1 MVERAKPWPTP
12 TSTLNKEEEKEFQT
26 YLVFCPTR

>member
-1 MVERAKPWPTP
+1 MGERSKPWPTP
-12 TSTLNKEEEKEFQT
+12 MPTLKKEEEKKFQT